1 MASNDRGQ
9 DITGHF
15 QLVYPTEYIKA
26 PDLRGKDVTVTIARV
41 AWENLVMEGGRRDKK
56 AVIHMTNSRGVR
68 LGKRWVV
75 GKTVLKQ
82 LAASVGSP
90 DVSQWIGRQVTM
102 YPTTCKG
109 KAGETMECIRVRVRV
124 SQTATEIPEDMA
136 QAPAPRSFLDE
147 AEADETAPPE
157 VYPSASPAVRRDMTD
172 PRHRPDPEAPTV
184 SEAQALVNRAN
195 AARSEA
201 EINLVALDL
210 ETNKGRLRTTETKEI
225 RALIAARREA
235 LAGVVNPGAE
245 PPAGQP

>member
-1 MASNDRGQ
+1 MAANDRGQ

-41 AWENLVMEGGRRDKK
+41 AWENLVMEGGRRDRK
-56 AVIHMTNSRGVR
+56 AVIHMTNARRVP

-82 LAASVGSP
+82 IAASVGSP

-124 SQTATEIPEDMA
+124 SQAATEIPEDMA

-147 AEADETAPPE
+147 AEGDDAPPE
-157 VYPSASPAVRRDMTD
+157 PPPHAA
-172 PRHRPDPEAPTV
+172 TV
-184 SEAQALVNRAN
+184 SEAQALANRAN
-195 AARSEA
+195 AARSES
-201 EINLVALDL
+201 EITTVALELDAA
-210 ETNKGRLRTTETKEI
+210 KGRLRPAETKEL
-225 RALIAARREA
+225 RALIASRREA
-235 LAGVVNPGAE
+235 LAGVVNPDAE
-245 PPAGQP
+245 PPPVQS